1 MTLRKTWKTVKDIL
15 AALAIAF
22 AGFAVLWG
30 VFVGIP
36 KLACWQDWGDSGM
49 PWRYVLV
56 KGCQVSPTPGVW
68 LPAKAYRAVSP
79 Q

>member
-1 MTLRKTWKTVKDIL
+1 MTLRKTWKSVKDI
-15 AALAIAF
+15 ATVVAIAF
-22 AGFAVLWG
+22 AGFAALWV

-36 KLACWQDWGDSGM
+36 KIGCWMDWDDSGM

-56 KGCQVSPTPGVW
+56 KGCQVSPAPGAW
-68 LPAKAYRAVSP
+68 IPAKAFRATSP